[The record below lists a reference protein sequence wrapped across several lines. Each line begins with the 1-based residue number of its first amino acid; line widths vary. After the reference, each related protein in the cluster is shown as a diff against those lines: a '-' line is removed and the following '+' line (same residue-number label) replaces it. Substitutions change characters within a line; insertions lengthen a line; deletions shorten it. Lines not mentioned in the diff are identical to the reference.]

1 MIANTYSRKDII
13 FVKGEGCFLY
23 DENGEKYLDF
33 ASGIAVCALGHSHK
47 KFTEIL
53 KTQIDKILHI
63 SNLYRIKPQEELAKK
78 IVKNSF
84 ADEVF
89 FCNSGAEAN
98 EGAIK
103 LARKFRKS
111 ISDKKTKILA
121 FEDSFHGRTIGAL
134 SITGQEKYRKDFLPL
149 LPDVEF
155 AKFNDID
162 DVKNKLDNNFCAV
175 FIELIQGEGG
185 VNLAEKNFL
194 MELREIC
201 NELKIMLVF
210 DEVQTGIGRT
220 GKLFCY
226 EHYEIEPDVITLAKA
241 LGNGI
246 PIGAVAG
253 KKEFMKFFTP
263 GSHAST
269 FGGNFL
275 ASVAG
280 CAVLDIIENENLL
293 ENVKKMSN
301 YLIKEL
307 KSIDRINKIK
317 GLGLLIGIE
326 VEGISSF
333 DLSQKLYERKIL
345 TVPAGDKVLRFLPPL
360 IVTEKEIEI
369 LIKNLKEILR
379 KDL

>member
-1 MIANTYSRKDII
+1 MIANTYLRKDIVFI
-13 FVKGEGCFLY
+13 KGEGCYLY
-23 DENGEKYLDF
+23 DENGKKYLDF

-47 KFTEIL
+47 KFNEIV
-53 KTQIDKILHI
+53 KSQIDRILHI

-78 IVKNSF
+78 IVENSF

-103 LARKFRKS
+103 LARKFGKS
-111 ISDKKTKILA
+111 ISEKKVKILA
-121 FEDSFHGRTIGAL
+121 FENSFHGRTTGAL
-134 SITGQEKYRKDFLPL
+134 AITGQEKYRRDFTPL
-149 LPDVEF
+149 LPEIIF

-162 DVKNKLDNNFCAV
+162 DVKKKLDENFCAV
-175 FIELIQGEGG
+175 FVELIQGEGG
-185 VNLAEKNFL
+185 VNEINKNFL
-194 MELREIC
+194 KELRILC
-201 NELKIMLVF
+201 NKLKIMLVF

-226 EHYEIEPDVITLAKA
+226 EHFGIEPDVMTLAKA

-275 ASVAG
+275 ASIAG
-280 CAVLDIIENENLL
+280 CAVLDIIKEENLL
-293 ENVKKMSN
+293 ENVEKMSK
-301 YLIKEL
+301 YLIEKL
-307 KSIDRINKIK
+307 KHLNFNIK
-317 GLGLLIGIE
+317 GKGLLIGIE
-326 VEGISSF
+326 LKSSSSF
-333 DLSQKLYERKIL
+333 DLSKKLFEKNIL
-345 TVPAGDKVLRFLPPL
+345 TVPAGERVLRFLPPL
-360 IVTEKEIEI
+360 IVTKKEIDI
-369 LIKNLKEILR
+369 LIEKLKECV
-379 KDL
+379 